1 MTKSL
6 CALILLVASVS
17 VQAQTNDRDAV
28 QQAALDYLTAV
39 YESKPELIERSVSTD
54 LTKHGFMRQK
64 DGSYRRGQMTYP
76 QLLDVAKNWNA
87 KKNQDVSVKEV
98 KVGEVLDQ
106 TATAMVR
113 ASWGTDFMQLAKIDG
128 RWKIVNIVWQTPP
141 PTTTSK

>member
-1 MTKSL
+1 MTKFL
-6 CALILLVASVS
+6 CVLMLLTATPAL
-17 VQAQTNDRDAV
+17 AQSADRDAV
-28 QQAALDYLTAV
+28 HQAALDYVTAV

-64 DGSYRRGQMTYP
+64 DGTYRRGQMTYP

-87 KKNQDVSVKEV
+87 KKNQDVSVKEI
-98 KVGEVLDQ
+98 KVGDVLDQ
-106 TATAMVR
+106 TATAMIR
-113 ASWGTDFMQLAKIDG
+113 ASWGTDFMQLARIDG

>member
-64 DGSYRRGQMTYP
+64 DGSYRRGQMTYT
-76 QLLDVAKNWNA
+76 QLLDVAKTWNA
-87 KKNQDVSVKEV
+87 KKDRDVSVKEV